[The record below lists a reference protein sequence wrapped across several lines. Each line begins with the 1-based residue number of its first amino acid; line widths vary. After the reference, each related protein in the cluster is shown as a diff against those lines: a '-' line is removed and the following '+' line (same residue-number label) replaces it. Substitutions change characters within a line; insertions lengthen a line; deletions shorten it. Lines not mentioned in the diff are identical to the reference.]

1 MVFFNLVGE
10 SMNLVSLLLRL
21 VTGGLFMAHG
31 FAKLKAGRH
40 AGDWLKNYGVPTG
53 FGLFA
58 GVVEFFGGIAL
69 LLGFLTPVVAPLFAI
84 WMVALIWLS
93 VAKLK
98 KKLLGGYEFDI
109 LLLVAALAIAVI
121 GAGAFSLDYLLG
133 V

>member
-1 MVFFNLVGE
+1 MV
-10 SMNLVSLLLRL
+10 
-21 VTGGLFMAHG
+21 HG

-58 GVVEFFGGIAL
+58 GVVESLGGIAL
-69 LLGFLTPVVAPLFAI
+69 VLGFLTPVVAPLFAI

-93 VAKLK
+93 VAKL